1 MQVVW
6 RRGLLRLGVVN
17 PFERNCQ
24 KLFLTLYLQPPR
36 NMADRLSKEERSELM
51 SHIRSVNTKPEVA
64 LRRALWRR
72 GFRYRVNVKNLPG
85 SPDIVLPKH
94 RTVVFVHGCFWHGH
108 NGCKEYTVPK
118 TNTEFWVKKVERN
131 QERDQE
137 VWRKLEAKGWSVEIV
152 WECELVKAKFA
163 DTVERVT
170 ADIIENGDLY
180 RKHRQERRESMELRL
195 QERKIAEKKRDSL
208 MAEIKGMVL

>member
-1 MQVVW
+1 
-6 RRGLLRLGVVN
+6 
-17 PFERNCQ
+17 
-24 KLFLTLYLQPPR
+24 
-36 NMADRLSKEERSELM
+36 MADRLSKEERSELM

-108 NGCKEYTVPK
+108 NGCKEFTVPK
-118 TNTEFWVKKVERN
+118 TNTEFWVKKVARN

-137 VWRKLEAKGWSVEIV
+137 VWRKLEAKGWSVVIV
-152 WECELVKAKFA
+152 WECELVKAKF
-163 DTVERVT
+163 DGTVERVT
-170 ADIIENGDLY
+170 GEIIENGELY
-180 RKHRQERRESMELRL
+180 RKHRQERRETRELRR
-195 QERKIAEKKRDSL
+195 QEQIMAEKKRDSL

>member
-6 RRGLLRLGVVN
+6 RGGLPRLGVVN
-17 PFERNCQ
+17 SIGRNCR
-24 KLFLTLYLQPPR
+24 KLFLTLYLHTPR
-36 NMADRLSKEERSELM
+36 TMADRLSKEERSELM

-94 RTVVFVHGCFWHGH
+94 RTVVFVHGCFWHAH
-108 NGCKEYTVPK
+108 KGCKIYHLPQ
-118 TNTEFWVKKVERN
+118 TNTEFWLAKVTRN

-137 VWRKLEAKGWSVEIV
+137 VWRQLEAKGWSVVIV
-152 WECELVKAKFA
+152 WECELVKAKFDGTVDRVAAEIIA
-163 DTVERVT
+163 D
-170 ADIIENGDLY
+170 GDMY
-180 RKHRQERRESMELRL
+180 RKLRIERREAREQRR
-195 QERKIAEKKRDSL
+195 QDRIEAEARRQALMKEISL
-208 MAEIKGMVL
+208 L

>member
-1 MQVVW
+1 
-6 RRGLLRLGVVN
+6 
-17 PFERNCQ
+17 
-24 KLFLTLYLQPPR
+24 
-36 NMADRLSKEERSELM
+36 MADRLSKEERSELM

-118 TNTEFWVKKVERN
+118 TNTEFWVNKVARN

-137 VWRKLEAKGWSVEIV
+137 VWRKLEAKGWSVVIV

-163 DTVERVT
+163 GTVERVT
-170 ADIIENGDLY
+170 VEIIENGNLY
-180 RKHRQERRESMELRL
+180 RKHRQERREAREQRL
-195 QERKIAEKKRDSL
+195 QERKMSEKKKDSL

>member
-1 MQVVW
+1 
-6 RRGLLRLGVVN
+6 
-17 PFERNCQ
+17 
-24 KLFLTLYLQPPR
+24 
-36 NMADRLSKEERSELM
+36 MADRLSKEERSELM

-64 LRRALWRR
+64 LRRALWQR

-108 NGCKEYTVPK
+108 NGCKEFTVPK
-118 TNTEFWVKKVERN
+118 TNTEFWVKKVARN

-137 VWRKLEAKGWSVEIV
+137 VWRKLEAKGWSVVIV
-152 WECELVKAKFA
+152 WECELVKAKF
-163 DTVERVT
+163 DGTVERVT
-170 ADIIENGDLY
+170 GEIIENGELY
-180 RKHRQERRESMELRL
+180 RKHRQERREARELRR
-195 QERKIAEKKRDSL
+195 QEQI

>member
-6 RRGLLRLGVVN
+6 RGRLPRLGVVN
-17 PFERNCQ
+17 SFELNCR
-24 KLFLTLYLQPPR
+24 KLFLTLYLHTPR
-36 NMADRLSKEERSELM
+36 TMADRLSKEERSELM

-94 RTVVFVHGCFWHGH
+94 RTVVFVHGCFWHAH
-108 NGCKEYTVPK
+108 KGCKIYHLPQ
-118 TNTEFWVKKVERN
+118 TNTEFWLAKVTRN

-137 VWRKLEAKGWSVEIV
+137 VWRQLEAKGWSVVIV
-152 WECELVKAKFA
+152 WECELVKAKF
-163 DTVERVT
+163 DGTVERV
-170 ADIIENGDLY
+170 ANEIIEDGDLY
-180 RKHRQERRESMELRL
+180 LKRRIERREAREQMR
-195 QERKIAEKKRDSL
+195 QDRKEAEARRQALMKEISL
-208 MAEIKGMVL
+208 L

>member
-6 RRGLLRLGVVN
+6 RGRLPRLGVVN
-17 PFERNCQ
+17 SFELNCR
-24 KLFLTLYLQPPR
+24 KLFLTLYLHTPR
-36 NMADRLSKEERSELM
+36 TMADRLSKEERSELM

-94 RTVVFVHGCFWHGH
+94 RTVVFVHGCFWHAH
-108 NGCKEYTVPK
+108 KGCKIYHLPQ
-118 TNTEFWVKKVERN
+118 TNTEFWLAKVTRN

-137 VWRKLEAKGWSVEIV
+137 VWRQLEAKGWSVVIV
-152 WECELVKAKFA
+152 WECELAKAKF
-163 DTVERVT
+163 DGTVERV
-170 ADIIENGDLY
+170 AAEIIEDGDLY
-180 RKHRQERRESMELRL
+180 RKRRIERREAREQRR
-195 QERKIAEKKRDSL
+195 QDRIEAEARRQALMKEISL
-208 MAEIKGMVL
+208 L

>member
-1 MQVVW
+1 M
-6 RRGLLRLGVVN
+6 N
-17 PFERNCQ
+17 SFELKCR
-24 KLFLTLYLQPPR
+24 KLFLTLYLHTPR
-36 NMADRLSKEERSELM
+36 TMADRLSKEERSELM

-108 NGCKEYTVPK
+108 NGCKEFTVPK
-118 TNTEFWVKKVERN
+118 TNTVFWVKIVARN

-137 VWRKLEAKGWSVEIV
+137 VWRKLEAKGWSVVIV
-152 WECELVKAKFA
+152 WECELVKAKF
-163 DTVERVT
+163 DGTVERVT
-170 ADIIENGDLY
+170 GEIIENGELY
-180 RKHRQERRESMELRL
+180 RKHRQEQRREARELRR
-195 QERKIAEKKRDSL
+195 QEQIMAEKKRDSL

>member
-1 MQVVW
+1 MQEVW
-6 RRGLLRLGVVN
+6 RGRLPRLGVVN
-17 PFERNCQ
+17 SIGRNCQ
-24 KLFLTLYLQPPR
+24 KLFLTLYLHTPR
-36 NMADRLSKEERSELM
+36 TMADRLSKEERSELM

-118 TNTEFWVKKVERN
+118 TNTEFWVNKVARN

-137 VWRKLEAKGWSVEIV
+137 VWRKLEAKGWSVVIV

-163 DTVERVT
+163 GTVERVT
-170 ADIIENGDLY
+170 VEIIENGNLY
-180 RKHRQERRESMELRL
+180 RKHRQERREAREQRL
-195 QERKIAEKKRDSL
+195 QERKMSEKKKDSL

>member
-1 MQVVW
+1 
-6 RRGLLRLGVVN
+6 
-17 PFERNCQ
+17 
-24 KLFLTLYLQPPR
+24 
-36 NMADRLSKEERSELM
+36 MADRLSKEERSELM

-85 SPDIVLPKH
+85 SPDIVLSKH

-118 TNTEFWVKKVERN
+118 TNTQFWVNKVARN

-137 VWRKLEAKGWSVEIV
+137 VWRKLEAKGWSVVIV

-163 DTVERVT
+163 STVERVT
-170 ADIIENGDLY
+170 VEIIENGNLY
-180 RKHRQERRESMELRL
+180 RKHRQERREAREQRL
-195 QERKIAEKKRDSL
+195 QERKMSEKKKDSL

>member
-1 MQVVW
+1 
-6 RRGLLRLGVVN
+6 
-17 PFERNCQ
+17 
-24 KLFLTLYLQPPR
+24 
-36 NMADRLSKEERSELM
+36 MADRLSKEERSELM

-94 RTVVFVHGCFWHGH
+94 RTVVFIHGCFWHGH

-118 TNTEFWVKKVERN
+118 TNPEFWVNKVARN

-137 VWRKLEAKGWSVEIV
+137 VWRKLEAKGWSVVIV

-163 DTVERVT
+163 GTVERVT
-170 ADIIENGDLY
+170 VEIIENGNLY
-180 RKHRQERRESMELRL
+180 RKHRQERREAREQRL
-195 QERKIAEKKRDSL
+195 QERKMSEKKKDSL

>member
-1 MQVVW
+1 
-6 RRGLLRLGVVN
+6 
-17 PFERNCQ
+17 
-24 KLFLTLYLQPPR
+24 
-36 NMADRLSKEERSELM
+36 M

-108 NGCKEYTVPK
+108 NGCKEFTVPK
-118 TNTEFWVKKVERN
+118 TNTEFWVKKVARN

-137 VWRKLEAKGWSVEIV
+137 VWRKLEAKGWSVVIV
-152 WECELVKAKFA
+152 WECELVKAKF
-163 DTVERVT
+163 DGTVERVT
-170 ADIIENGDLY
+170 GEIIENGELY
-180 RKHRQERRESMELRL
+180 RKHRQERREARELIR
-195 QERKIAEKKRDSL
+195 QEQIMAEKKRDSL

>member
-1 MQVVW
+1 
-6 RRGLLRLGVVN
+6 
-17 PFERNCQ
+17 
-24 KLFLTLYLQPPR
+24 
-36 NMADRLSKEERSELM
+36 MADRLSKEERSELM
-51 SHIRSVNTKPEVA
+51 SRIRSVNTKPEVA
-64 LRRALWRR
+64 LRRALWQR

-108 NGCKEYTVPK
+108 YGCKEYTVPK

-137 VWRKLEAKGWSVEIV
+137 VWRKLEAKGWSVVIV

-170 ADIIENGDLY
+170 VEIIGNGDLY
-180 RKHRQERRESMELRL
+180 RKHRQERREARELRL
-195 QERKIAEKKRDSL
+195 QERKKAEKKRVSL
-208 MAEIKGMVL
+208 MVEIKRMVL

>member
-1 MQVVW
+1 MQEVW
-6 RRGLLRLGVVN
+6 RGGKPRWSVVN
-17 PFERNCQ
+17 SFELYCR
-24 KLFLTLYLQPPR
+24 KLFLTLYFHTPR
-36 NMADRLSKEERSELM
+36 TMADRLSKEERSELM

-118 TNTEFWVKKVERN
+118 TNTEFWVNKVARN

-137 VWRKLEAKGWSVEIV
+137 VWRKLEAKGWTVVIV

-163 DTVERVT
+163 GTVQRVTVE
-170 ADIIENGDLY
+170 IIENGNLY
-180 RKHRQERRESMELRL
+180 RKHRQERREAREQRL
-195 QERKIAEKKRDSL
+195 QERRIAEKKKDSL
-208 MAEIKGMVL
+208 LAEIKGMVL

>member
-1 MQVVW
+1 MQEVW
-6 RRGLLRLGVVN
+6 RGRLPRLGVVN
-17 PFERNCQ
+17 SFELNCR
-24 KLFLTLYLQPPR
+24 KLFLTLYLQAPKC
-36 NMADRLSKEERSELM
+36 MADRLTKEERSELM
-51 SHIRSVNTKPEVA
+51 SHIRSQNTKPEVA

-108 NGCKEYTVPK
+108 NGCKEFTVPK
-118 TNTEFWVKKVERN
+118 TNTEFWVKKVARN

-137 VWRKLEAKGWSVEIV
+137 VWRKLEAKGWSVVIV
-152 WECELVKAKFA
+152 WECELVKAKF
-163 DTVERVT
+163 DGTVERVT
-170 ADIIENGDLY
+170 GEIIENGELY
-180 RKHRQERRESMELRL
+180 RKHRQERREARELRR
-195 QERKIAEKKRDSL
+195 QEQIMAEKKRDSL